1 MAQILSVSP
10 QKSTT
15 SEGITKIL
23 HPVVERVHNALSTLH
38 SLKSHR
44 YTKYWKY
51 REEYAQRNTP
61 NVNEDGYTN
70 YHMNT

>member
-1 MAQILSVSP
+1 MTQILSVTP
-10 QKSTT
+10 QKPKAPVK
-15 SEGITKIL
+15 ITKIL

-44 YTKYWKY
+44 YIKYWKY
-51 REEYAQRNTP
+51 KEEYAQRNVP